1 MRQKRA
7 RKASAVA
14 EALIGLGSNWGDRAA
29 MLEAAVD
36 RINRLP
42 KTRISR
48 VSRWLETRPAGG
60 LPGQPPFLNGAA
72 VVETLLGPRVLLSR
86 LQSIE
91 KQLGRTSDQRWAPR
105 VIDLDLLLFGSR
117 SIQSPALSLPHPR
130 MAWRRFVIEPAA
142 EIAPQWVHPLIGWTL
157 AKLRAHLDQSLPL
170 VMITGPRPAAAA
182 ELARRLH
189 GQRPHDTRLIVPAE
203 DATLAAPSAHPR
215 LSSRQLETALEQWSK
230 TSAQF
235 GRAAAARFAGGSDD
249 SEVFDLCP
257 AWIGWLRACA
267 RVSLGIQEYA
277 EFTDRW
283 QRAQTAGPRPR
294 LIVAFDPPL
303 DPAATPGAASNAD
316 PAARTG
322 AAAEAGVSSKKRAA
336 VEPDAIAETIAGS
349 VGPTGERAAG
359 TAPIDEAAGIFTD
372 GDVDQLA
379 PSDDFASGHHAASGD
394 DSARSAADW
403 PAAFWDELRRP
414 DIGPTMVLKDISFD
428 DALIE
433 LSAALEA
440 MQR

>member
-48 VSRWLETRPAGG
+48 VSLWLETRPAGG
-60 LPGQPPFLNGAA
+60 PPGQPPFLNGAA

-157 AKLRAHLDQSLPL
+157 SQLRAHLDQSLPL

-182 ELARRLH
+182 ELVRRLH

-203 DATLAAPSAHPR
+203 DATLAAPSLQPR
-215 LSSRQLETALEQWSK
+215 LSARQLETALEQWSK
-230 TSAQF
+230 TSAQL
-235 GRAAAARFAGGSDD
+235 GRTAAARLAGGSDD
-249 SEVFDLCP
+249 GEVFDLCP

-303 DPAATPGAASNAD
+303 DPAATRAERSKTTPAAITGPAAETVAGSVEATQEEVGGAASIGEAD
-316 PAARTG
+316 DVLLDR
-322 AAAEAGVSSKKRAA
+322 
-336 VEPDAIAETIAGS
+336 
-349 VGPTGERAAG
+349 
-359 TAPIDEAAGIFTD
+359 
-372 GDVDQLA
+372 DVDQSAL
-379 PSDDFASGHHAASGD
+379 SDRSASSD

-414 DIGPTMVLKDISFD
+414 DIGPVMVLKDISFD

>member
-14 EALIGLGSNWGDRAA
+14 EALIGLGSNWGDRSA

-60 LPGQPPFLNGAA
+60 PPGQPPYLNGAA
-72 VVETLLGPRVLLSR
+72 VVETFLGPRVLLSR
-86 LQSIE
+86 LESIE
-91 KQLGRTSDQRWAPR
+91 KELGRTTGPRWSPR

-157 AKLRAHLDQSLPL
+157 SQLRAHLDQSLPL
-170 VMITGPRPAAAA
+170 VMIIGPRPAAAA

-189 GQRPHDTRLIVPAE
+189 DQRPHDTRVIVPAE
-203 DATLAAPSAHPR
+203 DATFAAPSAQPR
-215 LSSRQLETALEQWSK
+215 LSARQLEIALEQWSK
-230 TSAQF
+230 TASQL
-235 GRAAAARFAGGSDD
+235 GRAAVVVREGLGNEAG
-249 SEVFDLCP
+249 EVFDLCP

-294 LIVAFDPPL
+294 LIVAFDPPR
-303 DPAATPGAASNAD
+303 DDVATTQTAAKTAD
-316 PAARTG
+316 AARTD
-322 AAAEAGVSSKKRAA
+322 AAAEIV
-336 VEPDAIAETIAGS
+336 AGS
-349 VGPTGERAAG
+349 AAPTEDEIVGAG
-359 TAPIDEAAGIFTD
+359 SGDEAAEIFPN
-372 GDVDQLA
+372 GDM
-379 PSDDFASGHHAASGD
+379 DDSATSD

-414 DIGPTMVLKDISFD
+414 DIGPVMVLKDISFD
-428 DALIE
+428 DALME